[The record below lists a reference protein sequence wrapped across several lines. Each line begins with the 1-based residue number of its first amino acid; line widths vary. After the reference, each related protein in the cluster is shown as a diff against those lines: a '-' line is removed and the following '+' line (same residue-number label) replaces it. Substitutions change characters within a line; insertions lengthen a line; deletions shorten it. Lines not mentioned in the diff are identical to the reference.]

1 MKTVVGSAMSVALL
15 VFWKAFAIALTTCLI
30 LTPVVRWIALRFD
43 ILDRPISP
51 IKTHKQP
58 VPYLGGVAV
67 FLSFALSM
75 ILIRFNT
82 TFPSGTLTAL
92 RGLLTGGAVIFILGL
107 VDDVIDRGL
116 HYRTKFLFQ
125 VCSACLAILFGI
137 RIRFIH
143 PNWMAD
149 ILTIVW
155 IVGITNAFNLIDIM
169 DGLASGVAGVATL
182 AFLFIALPSEEIYVN
197 VASAALC
204 GSVLGFFPYN
214 ITKRFRIFMGD
225 SGSLLL
231 GYICSLLA
239 LGNVIQQNEPMGGV
253 CAALDFVPAHLRN
266 VFVVSCAGAKR
277 NFSFSRFQG
286 PFRVAQWK
294 RSVGSDRRFWFFL
307 FLFSACLCLAAYGV
321 TRVSPEGQLI
331 IYSLVGSCL
340 ACFHRLHRQS

>member
-1 MKTVVGSAMSVALL
+1 MSVAFL
-15 VFWKAFAIALTTCLI
+15 VFWKAFFIALTTCLI
-30 LTPVVRWIALRFD
+30 FTPMARWIALRFD

-51 IKTHKQP
+51 VKTHKQP

-67 FLSFALSM
+67 FLSFALS
-75 ILIRFNT
+75 IVVIRLDT

-92 RGLLTGGAVIFILGL
+92 RGLLTGSAVIFILGL

-125 VCSACLAILFGI
+125 ICAACMAILFGI

-169 DGLASGVAGVATL
+169 DGLASGIAGVATL
-182 AFLFIALPSEEIYVN
+182 AFLLIALPSEEIYVN

-239 LGNVIQQNEPMGGV
+239 LGTSYSKTNEWAVFAPLLILCLPIFETCLLFVARVRKGISPFLGSKDHF
-253 CAALDFVPAHLRN
+253 ALRMEILGWRRPTILI
-266 VFVVSCAGAKR
+266 
-277 NFSFSRFQG
+277 FSL
-286 PFRVAQWK
+286 V
-294 RSVGSDRRFWFFL
+294 L
-307 FLFSACLCLAAYGV
+307 SALLCLAAYGV
-321 TRVSPEGQLI
+321 TCVSALGQVI
-331 IYSLVGSCL
+331 IYSVAVLILLGFSAYIAKAEVP
-340 ACFHRLHRQS
+340 